1 MRGIFRWAGPAV
13 AAAVLAGVVWRMGS
27 GPFLDGIRALD
38 GRALVAVAAVSL
50 VTTVCFAWRWQTV
63 ANGLGLR
70 LTLADAVAAYYRSV
84 FLNLTLPGGVA
95 GDVHRG
101 VRHGREVR
109 NLGHALRAVAWE
121 RTAGQFVQVLLTV
134 AVLLLMPSPL
144 RSSIP
149 FVALA
154 LAAAAAV
161 VVLVGTRRRGRPN
174 SRWERARN
182 ATVADICRGLLG
194 KRALPKVMF
203 ASTVAV
209 LGHVLTFLIAARA
222 VGVTAPVAQLVP
234 LAFISIMAMALPNIG
249 GWGPREGVTAWA
261 FSAAGLGAGLGAATA
276 VAYGIM
282 VLAASLPGG
291 LVLLLERRPRSGG
304 LLRDQG
310 DLAHA
315 SGPQPL
321 APEPVGTKQ
330 LLQRRFSDLRSDVKR
345 IGGKRFGQRF
355 GHDGVR
361 PGAVL
366 LPADDQPDPVQG
378 SEHLLDRD
386 EPHGVGV
393 GHPLPLRLGE
403 GQARLDGAGEPPAG
417 RECAEDLP
425 QQWLLLGKCQ
435 DRLEQEHHVERAR
448 GDRRDPGHLEA
459 TGEVAG
465 KPASDVDGVG
475 AVVDPEVVAAHLP
488 GDEAPGAA
496 DAAAQ
501 IQHRDARADARLT
514 GQLPNFTGAHEALLF
529 DVLAG
534 GIRADSRPL
543 EGTNE
548 GGALVLLHPE
558 DANPPGDASLPG
570 RIRLRSES

>member
-1 MRGIFRWAGPAV
+1 
-13 AAAVLAGVVWRMGS
+13 MGS
-27 GPFLDGIRALD
+27 GPFLDGVRALD
-38 GRALVAVAAVSL
+38 GRALVATAAVAV

-70 LTLADAVAAYYRSV
+70 LTLTDAVAAYYRSQ

-109 NLGHALRAVAWE
+109 NLGHALRAVVWE
-121 RTAGQFVQVLLTV
+121 RTAGQFVQVGLTV
-134 AVLLLMPSPL
+134 SVLLLMPSPL

-154 LAAAAAV
+154 LAATAAV
-161 VVLVGTRRRGRPN
+161 VVLVGRRKGRGN
-174 SRWERARN
+174 SRWKRVRN
-182 ATVADICRGLLG
+182 ATVADIYRGLLD
-194 KRALPKVMF
+194 KRALPKVVL

-209 LGHVLTFLIAARA
+209 AGHVLTFLIAARA
-222 VGVTAPVAQLVP
+222 VGVTAPVAQLLP

-282 VLAASLPGG
+282 VLVASLPGG
-291 LVLLLERRPRSGG
+291 LVLLGERLPRRSPA
-304 LLRDQG
+304 LLGDQG

-315 SGPQPL
+315 SGPHPF
-321 APEPVGTKQ
+321 APEPVGTQ
-330 LLQRRFSDLRSDVKR
+330 QFLQRLFSDLRSNVRR
-345 IGGKRFGQRF
+345 IGGERFGQRF

-361 PGAVL
+361 LGAVL
-366 LPADDQPDPVQG
+366 LPADGQPDPVQG
-378 SEHLLDRD
+378 SEQLVDRD
-386 EPHGVGV
+386 QPHGVGV

-403 GQARLDGAGEPPAG
+403 GRARLDGAGEPPAG

-425 QQWLLLGKCQ
+425 QQGLLLGKGKH
-435 DRLEQEHHVERAR
+435 RLEQEHHVERAR
-448 GDRRDPGHLEA
+448 GDRGNPGHLEA

-465 KPASDVDGVG
+465 TPAGDLDGVG

-488 GDEAPGAA
+488 GDEAPGTA

-514 GQLPNFTGAHEALLF
+514 RQRPNFTGAHEALLF

-534 GIRADSRPL
+534 RIRADSRPL
-543 EGTNE
+543 EGTDE

-558 DANPPGDASLPG
+558 DASPPGDASLPG
-570 RIRLRSES
+570 SIGLRSES